1 MIRTAGRRRLRGVA
15 SRAVQTAE
23 FLQKPGERRGGFERY
38 RVVERRTDAT
48 NGAMPLQFD
57 QAALRCG
64 LQELVFEIFPRQ
76 SEGDVHHRAA
86 VRLRVSPVEA
96 LAAIDRLVEQLRLAA
111 VERG

>member
-1 MIRTAGRRRLRGVA
+1 MIRTGERRRLPGVPSRGVQA
-15 SRAVQTAE
+15 AQ
-23 FLQKPGERRGGFERY
+23 FLQKPGERHSGVERY

-57 QAALRCG
+57 QSALRCG
-64 LQELVFEIFPRQ
+64 LQELLFEIFARQ

-111 VERG
+111 V